1 MYDHTLLQLIDNY
14 FLPKSYR
21 GAPDF
26 IQEFH
31 DHVLPLMK
39 ELRITKN
46 LVLYTQHSI
55 PTNIFFL
62 LSGVA
67 YSVMEY
73 PYRSMPVAP
82 FLWPA
87 PAVIG
92 DGKSY
97 YKRKAARFGAA
108 IQGFAK
114 VYALER
120 KHLQLIEDKFPK
132 VQPHIRLAIKQQQQE
147 FKVWKEELSNQKAPA
162 RLQHLLA
169 QQPSLIQHVQQK
181 YIAAHLG
188 IYEPYS
194 SKLIKEYK
202 ASHRSALA

>member
-1 MYDHTLLQLIDNY
+1 MHDQTLLQLIDNY

-31 DHVLPLMK
+31 DYVLPLIK
-39 ELRITKN
+39 EMRITKN

-87 PAVIG
+87 PAVVG

-97 YKRKAARFGAA
+97 YKRKAARFGVA

-132 VQPHIRLAIKQQQQE
+132 VQPHIRLAIKQEQQS
-147 FKVWKEELSNQKAPA
+147 FKTWKESLSNEKTPA
-162 RLQHLLA
+162 RLRRLLEINPRLLQQIHQKHL
-169 QQPSLIQHVQQK
+169 
-181 YIAAHLG
+181 AAHLG
-188 IYEPYS
+188 IYESYY
-194 SKLIKEYK
+194 SKLIKGYK
-202 ASHRSALA
+202 VPYFQ